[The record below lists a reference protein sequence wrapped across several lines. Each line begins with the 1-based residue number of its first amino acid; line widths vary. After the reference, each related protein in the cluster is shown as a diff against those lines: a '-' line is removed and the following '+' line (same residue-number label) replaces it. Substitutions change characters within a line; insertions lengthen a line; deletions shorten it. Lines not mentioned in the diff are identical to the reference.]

1 MTVSS
6 KEIAVIEANKFYSK
20 YRQEWDDERI
30 ELMKEEKK
38 VDFFLAMA
46 TSFFFTSWVL
56 VALRAFEIWE

>member
-6 KEIAVIEANKFYSK
+6 KEIA
-20 YRQEWDDERI
+20 
-30 ELMKEEKK
+30 